1 MYVCL
6 NVCIYVY
13 MYGVYV
19 YCACMHV
26 RMYVS
31 MYAFVVCMY
40 ACMYVSIYLCIN
52 VCMYHVCSRCI
63 KPILTAEFSFVA
75 IIIAVISLIAS
86 EILVDTSPV

>member
-1 MYVCL
+1 M

-13 MYGVYV
+13 MYVWCV
-19 YCACMHV
+19 CIL
-26 RMYVS
+26 
-31 MYAFVVCMY
+31 CMY
-40 ACMYVSIYLCIN
+40 ACTYVCLYVCVCGVYACMYLSIYLCIN
-52 VCMYHVCSRCI
+52 VCMYYVCSRCI